1 LYKQL
6 QACNRQLEKNCADSW
21 DPSTGSWQPV
31 QTAGKAVR
39 STGKCKAAE
48 NLYADTWKQLET
60 CTLQAAGDVLTAAKL
75 GSSCNS
81 VQSEGTS
88 TGSQYRKVRTC
99 TYCWKPGQTWK
110 PGQRWKPVHS
120 AGNLYRSGIRLL
132 LFRLLSG
139 IVVVF
144 IFVLFSCTEV
154 ISIIQCATVSALY
167 WSNNHDIFLQVL
179 LSCNGVIPDIL

>member
-1 LYKQL
+1 M
-6 QACNRQLEKNCADSW
+6 
-21 DPSTGSWQPV
+21 
-31 QTAGKAVR
+31 
-39 STGKCKAAE
+39 CKAAE

-60 CTLQAAGDVLTAAKL
+60 CTVLAAGDVLTAAKL
-75 GSSCNS
+75 ESSCIS

-99 TYCWKPGQTWK
+99 TYCWKPG
-110 PGQRWKPVHS
+110 HS
-120 AGNLYRSGIRLL
+120 AGNLYRSGILLL
-132 LFRLLSG
+132 LFRLHSG

-144 IFVLFSCTEV
+144 ILVLLSCTGV
-154 ISIIQCATVSALY
+154 ISIIQCSPDSALY